1 VSRAIAR
8 ALARSEGAHISIRG
22 EAQCGIAAVEIA
34 CVAGVYD
41 KVGPVLLCSPYTL
54 SRIVTAAAW
63 YTTEH
68 AADPGEDYESFR
80 LRHPSHLG
88 LASLQA
94 SKSLDEGRSQTTAI
108 EALRKESEQ
117 AESGEAPTAASS
129 IFEAIL
135 TLTFAAIIGHE
146 SSHLETVPPF
156 CAVEQRS
163 RLEENG
169 TWDVL
174 LRVEMSGELFQAGS
188 PVREEVV
195 ADRCAMR
202 RIRLARSAIDSGPLD
217 ERNKE
222 FSRRAAADIISTLL
236 FFRLAPEDSSPVVWG
251 LGIAGVFHQWER
263 DTRAVIMALSVE
275 PPNPAKLERLKFT
288 GLCKEVEKTGFAI
301 TTHGSY
307 ATLRLAG
314 LVANTIKHGNG
325 RSFRELVVERPN
337 FFQGGPVGVRM
348 GNLPPQPHHLR
359 VFERH
364 FDEISAAIEALV
376 HGYADA
382 VS

>member
-236 FFRLAPEDSSPVVWG
+236 FFRLAPEDSSPVVTLGGSYLYPSLRIAALAGELGSGGSGPAICGGAAENLVQSTQIGMQRQPGNG
-251 LGIAGVFHQWER
+251 LMPDEMESLFPRGVVDAWER
-263 DTRAVIMALSVE
+263 RE
-275 PPNPAKLERLKFT
+275 PWSTKSINCA
-288 GLCKEVEKTGFAI
+288 
-301 TTHGSY
+301 H
-307 ATLRLAG
+307 
-314 LVANTIKHGNG
+314 
-325 RSFRELVVERPN
+325 
-337 FFQGGPVGVRM
+337 
-348 GNLPPQPHHLR
+348 
-359 VFERH
+359 
-364 FDEISAAIEALV
+364 
-376 HGYADA
+376 
-382 VS
+382 